1 MEVFGVAANVMAAV
15 SLTLQLADNIE
26 TIKEFWRDMRAAP
39 KEVENILR
47 ELELLR
53 EIIEG
58 LQGV

>member
-26 TIKEFWRDMRAAP
+26 TIKEFWRDVRAAP

-47 ELELLR
+47 ELELLKG
-53 EIIEG
+53 IIEG
-58 LQGV
+58 LRRA